1 MELLEQHFD
10 TAFAASDGIK
20 KLRELILTLA
30 MQGRLVPQDPSDPPA
45 NQLLKDIDAEKSRL
59 WRDGKI
65 KVPKPLPEIKPAEM
79 PYALPQGW
87 EWVRLGEIGVW
98 KSGSTPSRNN
108 SKYYGG
114 DIPWVK
120 SGEVKQ
126 GRIAMTEELITELAL
141 NECSLSLNPVGSVLV
156 AMYGANIGEVG
167 ILDIEAATNQAVCA
181 CRTYTAFDERY
192 LLNLI
197 ASLKP
202 YFISQGAGAAQ
213 PNISREKIVATPF
226 PLPPLPEQHRIVAKI
241 DQLMARCD
249 KLERLR
255 AERERKRGSVHAA
268 ALKQLLDAQA
278 ADNIADAWQFI
289 SQYFGDLYAVK
300 ENVVELRNAVLQ
312 LAVTGKLVLQ
322 NPNDPPAGQ
331 LLKEI
336 EAEKKRLV
344 KEGKIKTQKL
354 PERIAEDEI
363 GFELPDGWAW
373 ARFGDFALDVST
385 GPFGSL
391 IHQSDYVSGGVP
403 LVNPSHMI
411 DGRIVPDHSV
421 SLSIE
426 MAKSMDSYRLNNG
439 DMVMA
444 RRGEVGRVALVT
456 EVEDGW
462 LCGTGSFV
470 LRFTPQVSRAF
481 VCTLFRCA
489 SVRSYL
495 AGAAV
500 GTTMVN
506 LNHGILLKM
515 PIAVPPLAEQHRI
528 VAKVDQLMALCDT
541 LEQQIDAA
549 TSKQTELLNALM
561 APV

>member
-1 MELLEQHFD
+1 MLIREEELEKC
-10 TAFAASDGIK
+10 TAKKNDLLICEGGEAGRAAVWNFETEVCFQNHVHRARLFGNIDPYFAYRFFE
-20 KLRELILTLA
+20 KLNAT
-30 MQGRLVPQDPSDPPA
+30 
-45 NQLLKDIDAEKSRL
+45 
-59 WRDGKI
+59 
-65 KVPKPLPEIKPAEM
+65 
-79 PYALPQGW
+79 
-87 EWVRLGEIGVW
+87 GEIAQHRKG
-98 KSGSTPSRNN
+98 
-108 SKYYGG
+108 
-114 DIPWVK
+114 
-120 SGEVKQ
+120 
-126 GRIAMTEELITELAL
+126 
-141 NECSLSLNPVGSVLV
+141 
-156 AMYGANIGEVG
+156 VG
-167 ILDIEAATNQAVCA
+167 ISNMSSKALGA
-181 CRTYTAFDERY
+181 
-192 LLNLI
+192 I
-197 ASLKP
+197 A
-202 YFISQGAGAAQ
+202 
-213 PNISREKIVATPF
+213 F

-249 KLERLR
+249 ELERLR
-255 AERERKRGSVHAA
+255 AEREQKRRSVHTA

-278 ADNIADAWQFI
+278 ADSIADAWQFL
-289 SQYFGDLYAVK
+289 SRHFGDLYAVK
-300 ENVVELRNAVLQ
+300 ENVAELRKAILQ
-312 LAVTGKLVLQ
+312 LAVMGKLVPQ
-322 NPNDPPAGQ
+322 NPSDPAASQ

-336 EAEKKRLV
+336 ETEKKRLV
-344 KEGKIKTQKL
+344 KEGKIKAQKQL
-354 PERIAEDEI
+354 GIITEDEK

-373 ARFGDFALDVST
+373 SRFADFALDVST

-391 IHQSDYVSGGVP
+391 IHQSDYVSDGIP

-411 DGRIVPDHSV
+411 DGRIVPDQSV
-421 SLSIE
+421 SLPME
-426 MAKSMDSYRLNNG
+426 TAKGLNSYRLNNG

-481 VCTLFRCA
+481 VCTLFKCA

-515 PIAVPPLAEQHRI
+515 PIAVPPLPEQHRI
-528 VAKVDQLMALCDT
+528 VAKIDQLMVLCDT
-541 LEQQIDAA
+541 LEQRIDAA